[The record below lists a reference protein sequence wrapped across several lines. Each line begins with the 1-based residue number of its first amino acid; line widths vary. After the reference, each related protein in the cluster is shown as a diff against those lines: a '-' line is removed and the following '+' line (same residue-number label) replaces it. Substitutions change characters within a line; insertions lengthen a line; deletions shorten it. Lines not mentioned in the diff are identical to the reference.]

1 MAVQHSAG
9 FRRIVKSGSARAI
22 DNGFGGKRLRM
33 SRTAAT
39 NAHAQTS
46 TTTLVAHAK
55 PTSEYSR
62 CSNTGP
68 NTRDKLVP
76 PSTPNTSNGGEES
89 EPAAEDDESSGGA
102 AFGIGY
108 GWFIVAV

>member
-62 CSNTGP
+62 CSNSG
-68 NTRDKLVP
+68 
-76 PSTPNTSNGGEES
+76 NTSP
-89 EPAAEDDESSGGA
+89 PADPPDDA
-102 AFGIGY
+102 MP
-108 GWFIVAV
+108 VANPLLLER

>member
-55 PTSEYSR
+55 PT
-62 CSNTGP
+62 TGP